1 MAQHGQVLKLRSCR
15 SDGKARWAYR
25 YRVNGCYSKRPQV
38 GGFATRDEAQ
48 RALRRELARLRPG
61 REMTVAELVEKY
73 LNVHQAAPSTIEKLR
88 WLLSKV
94 TAAFGDR
101 LIADLRSEEICAWR
115 GTLPEGHR
123 FEATQALRQVLN
135 AAVAWELID
144 VNPARR
150 GVPNPLRRFPEK
162 RPFESW
168 EQVNALAA
176 RLDAVTGPM
185 VVFGAATGLR
195 PAELVAL
202 ERRDV
207 DRTGGVV
214 YVRRQFVRGR
224 VKQPKTRRSIRAVP
238 LQSAALNALDRLSET
253 EGPLLFPAPRGG
265 HIDLHNFRPRLA
277 AGADRSGHRSGPPAV
292 RLAPHLR
299 HLRAPRGHLDLRP
312 VPFHGRESGND
323 RSPLRPPRPRWAR
336 SRCRAARRLRAGFRR
351 VDVKWTSPRNRQA
364 RSAREV
370 AASVARWRLE
380 RWTFGGR
387 RRSETSPTVTTE
399 PPAEQVLC

>member
-1 MAQHGQVLKLRSCR
+1 VAQHGQVLKLHGCR

-25 YRVNGCYSKRPQV
+25 YRVDGSGEKRPQV
-38 GGFATRDEAQ
+38 GGFATREEAQ

-61 REMTVAELVEKY
+61 REMTVRELVEEY
-73 LNVHQAAPSTIEKLR
+73 LKIHQTASSTIEKLR
-88 WLLSKV
+88 WLLSKA
-94 TAAFGDR
+94 TAVFGDQ
-101 LIADLRSEEICAWR
+101 LIAELRSEEICAWR

-202 ERRDV
+202 EQRDI

-214 YVRRQFVRGR
+214 YVRRQLVRGR
-224 VKQPKTRRSIRAVP
+224 VKQTKTRRNIRAVP
-238 LQSAALNALDRLSET
+238 LQSVALDALDRLPET
-253 EGPLLFPAPRGG
+253 EEPLLFPAAHGG
-265 HIDLHNFRPRLA
+265 HIDLHNFRPRHW
-277 AGADRSGHRSGPPAV
+277 RPAQTALGIDPI
-292 RLAPHLR
+292 RRPYDLR
-299 HLRAPRGHLDLRP
+299 HTYAT
-312 VPFHGRESGND
+312 F
-323 RSPLRPPRPRWAR
+323 A
-336 SRCRAARRLRAGFRR
+336 LRAGISIFDLSRFIGASLAMIDR
-351 VDVKWTSPRNRQA
+351 HYGHLARDGRDHAVALLDAYARDSAAWTS
-364 RSAREV
+364 
-370 AASVARWRLE
+370 
-380 RWTFGGR
+380 GGR
-387 RRSETSPTVTTE
+387 RRRTRK
-399 PPAEQVLC
+399 PARRQR